1 MAKID
6 EIATECQKDID
17 RLLEASISEQS
28 CVKGFLRG
36 REIQQMKERYEQW
49 SGNLGALQHSESSSS
64 LEHRLHNAP
73 LVRESILNTLK
84 DLHDSI
90 KIGKRP

>member
-1 MAKID
+1 MAKIE

-17 RLLEASISEQS
+17 ILLEAAISEQS

-36 REIQQMKERYEQW
+36 RDIQQMKERYEQW
-49 SGNLGALQHSESSSS
+49 CGNLGALQHFKSFLS
-64 LEHRLHNAP
+64 LEHRLQDAP

-84 DLHDSI
+84 DLRDSI

>member
-1 MAKID
+1 MARIE
-6 EIATECQKDID
+6 EIAIECQKDID
-17 RLLEASISEQS
+17 TLLDAAISEQS

-36 REIQQMKERYEQW
+36 RDIQQIKERYEQW
-49 SGNLGALQHSESSSS
+49 SGNLGALQHLES
-64 LEHRLHNAP
+64 LEHRLQDAP

-84 DLHDSI
+84 DLHVSI